1 MNTLINPN
9 EQQDLMTVADKLD
22 QLAETGLC
30 NDLTGFKKAFA
41 LANAIV
47 ALREALTDE
56 VMKPIMSLQG
66 SPLGFR
72 TDRDRDKDKGY
83 PVDTVRECAISALL
97 KGVQMTGNQFNI
109 ISGRDYITKEGFTA
123 LLKNVPGLT
132 YSIDL
137 GLARLKEDKGAVVS
151 PKITW
156 QRNGGEPHNKTLE
169 LAIRVNAGMGHD
181 AILGKAE
188 RKAKCWLYNEVT
200 GNSYTDADAE
210 DSGPDMRN
218 VTGASKKSSGGN
230 PLAGAAVPPPVTAAP
245 KQEEKPLEP
254 EVVSSPPPATNDLN
268 LEPETSVSVA
278 DLEKLL
284 QAHGVSMPQVVKFCR
299 GRQIYYVQGA
309 SREETF
315 PTKTLE
321 WLVANFNQV
330 VAWVG
335 ASGK

>member
-1 MNTLINPN
+1 
-9 EQQDLMTVADKLD
+9 MTVADKLD

-41 LANAIV
+41 VANAIV

-72 TDRDRDKDKGY
+72 TDRDKDKGY

-97 KGVQMTGNQFNI
+97 KGAQMAGNQFNI

-123 LLKNVPGLT
+123 LLKKVPGLT

-137 GLARLKEDKGAVVS
+137 GLARLKEDKGAIVT
-151 PKITW
+151 PKIIW
-156 QRNGGEPHNKTLE
+156 QHNGGESHEKTLE

-210 DSGPDMRN
+210 DAGPDMRN
-218 VTGASKKSSGGN
+218 VTGTSRKSSGGN
-230 PLAGAAVPPPVTAAP
+230 PLAGAAVPPPVAAAP
-245 KQEEKPLEP
+245 KQEGPIEP
-254 EVVSSPPPATNDLN
+254 EVVSSSAPATNDLK
-268 LEPETSVSVA
+268 LEPESTVSLE

-284 QAHGVSMPQVVKFCR
+284 QDHGVTMPQVVNFCR

-315 PTKTLE
+315 PVKTLE

-330 VAWVG
+330 VAWVA